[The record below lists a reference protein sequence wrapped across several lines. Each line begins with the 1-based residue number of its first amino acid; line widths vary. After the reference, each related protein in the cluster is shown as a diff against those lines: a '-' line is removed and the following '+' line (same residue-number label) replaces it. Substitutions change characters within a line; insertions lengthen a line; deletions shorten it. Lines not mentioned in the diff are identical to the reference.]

1 MASAGYAAALQ
12 DLCQLALYG
21 IQPGTERLA
30 AVLSRLGDPQASIP
44 AIHIAGTNG
53 KGSTAAYCASLL
65 GQLVGALRQA
75 GGPRLRVGLYT
86 SPHLQRVRERIQLS
100 DDAADGLRE
109 CTEDEFVGALAAV
122 REAAQAAPPVTLTFF
137 EVLTAAAFV
146 LWREAG
152 VDLAVVETGLGG
164 RLDATRLCAA
174 QVTVITSIGLD
185 HVELLGPTLAD
196 IAREKAGIFRP
207 GVPALAACSP
217 PDARAVL
224 IAEAQR
230 IGAPLRLYAPEPI
243 ARAAKPSSTPT
254 RVTSPQPSADS
265 TTAAPQ
271 PSPDSPTGTARLLS
285 ADSTTAAPQPLAD
298 SPIGTSRLPSADW
311 TTDKPRPSAVS
322 PTAAPPQPSVGP
334 MAGRRPESAAELA
347 TILPLDGEL
356 AAAVPLSGEHQL
368 RNAALAV
375 IAVQLFLRPGS
386 GRQLV
391 PGGELARLHKLA
403 LDRGLV
409 RAGLAATRWPGRLE
423 RLWPPADPASEPP
436 PITLPP
442 GVAVWLDAAHNPE
455 GVQALEHWLAAE
467 LDERPLTILFGA
479 VAGKQVAQMA
489 APLRRARQVVLTRPP
504 SPRGLAAADLAAQLA
519 PELTGVAAASV
530 QVAQDWLPALH
541 AAVSQT
547 APGGLLLVYGSIFLI
562 AAVRGFFL
570 REQVDELQVQ
580 DPGRPPASPL

>member
-1 MASAGYAAALQ
+1 MASAGYTAALR

-30 AVLSRLGDPQASIP
+30 AVLSRLGEPQAGIP

-65 GQLVGALRQA
+65 GQLAGALRQA
-75 GGPRLRVGLYT
+75 GGRRLRIGLYT

-100 DDAADGLRE
+100 DAATAGFRD
-109 CTEDEFVGALAAV
+109 CTEDEFVGALSAV
-122 REAAQAAPPVTLTFF
+122 QAAAQAAPAVTLTFF
-137 EVLTAAAFV
+137 EALTAAAFV

-174 QVTVITSIGLD
+174 QVTVVTSIGLD
-185 HVELLGPTLAD
+185 HVELLGPTRAD

-207 GVPALAACSP
+207 GIPALAACSH

-230 IGAPLRLYAPEPI
+230 IGAPLRLYAPEPSEP
-243 ARAAKPSSTPT
+243 AAAPSGGSPT
-254 RVTSPQPSADS
+254 Q
-265 TTAAPQ
+265 AAPQ
-271 PSPDSPTGTARLLS
+271 PSAGT
-285 ADSTTAAPQPLAD
+285 TTEVSQ
-298 SPIGTSRLPSADW
+298 PSAG
-311 TTDKPRPSAVS
+311 S
-322 PTAAPPQPSVGP
+322 TAGGPQPSAELV
-334 MAGRRPESAAELA
+334 AGRLPAQATELGA
-347 TILPLDGEL
+347 IPPLDGEL

-375 IAVQLFLRPGS
+375 TAVQLFLRPGS
-386 GRQLV
+386 GLRLA
-391 PGGELARLHKLA
+391 PGVELARLHELA
-403 LDRGLV
+403 HDRGLV

-423 RLWPPADPASEPP
+423 RLWPPADAASKPP

-442 GVAVWLDAAHNPE
+442 GVAVWIDAAHNPE
-455 GVQALEHWLAAE
+455 GVQALESWLAAE
-467 LDERPLTILFGA
+467 LAGRPLTILFGA
-479 VAGKQVAQMA
+479 VAGKQVDQMV
-489 APLRRARQVVLTRPP
+489 APLRRARRVVLTRPP

-519 PELTGVAAASV
+519 PELAGAATTSV

-547 APGGLLLVYGSIFLI
+547 SPGGLLLIYGSIFLI
-562 AAVRGFFL
+562 AAVRAFFFH
-570 REQVDELQVQ
+570 EEVDELQIQ
-580 DPGRPPASPL
+580 DPGKPPVSPL